1 MPKLSNAF
9 AKSVPAPEGSTK
21 IIYDDEVT
29 GFGLRVTPNG
39 AKTFLLRY
47 RNSRGAERK
56 MRIGGYPEWDTG
68 AARDRAKE
76 VLRTQVNI
84 GIDPLAEREAARD
97 ALTVSEVLDAYLKSA
112 HFAGKAE
119 STRVIDNGRLER
131 HIRPLLGKKVVE
143 ELTQDQVAR
152 AFADIRDGKTAVGKV
167 KTKKRGLA
175 RVTGGEGTAR
185 AAIRLFR
192 AVLSWAVTEK
202 KIIDNPAMGVKIGK
216 DGVRELL
223 LSAAEYVA
231 MFEAVDKLE
240 ANGGIKTSEADV
252 VRLIA
257 LTGARRG
264 EILGLRREHVNV
276 PLARIELPPSRHK
289 TGKATGERRLIDLPE
304 EAMAIIDRQPVGE
317 VVFPIDPAG
326 MNKAWNAVRAE
337 AKLPDNFGLHG
348 LRHSVAS
355 HMAMGGAGASE
366 IMTALGHKQMSTAQ
380 RYVHMADES
389 RKRIAQKAAAPA
401 LAALRR

>member
-1 MPKLSNAF
+1 
-9 AKSVPAPEGSTK
+9 VPSPEGSTK
-21 IIYDDEVT
+21 IIYDDEVV

-39 AKTFLLRY
+39 AKTFILRY
-47 RNSRGAERK
+47 RNARGAERK
-56 MRIGGYPEWDTG
+56 MKIGAFPAWDAG
-68 AARDRAKE
+68 SAREQAKD
-76 VLRTQVNI
+76 LYKTKINL
-84 GIDPLAEREAARD
+84 GIDPLEEREAARE
-97 ALTVSEVLDAYLKSA
+97 ALTVGEVLDAYLKSA

-119 STRVIDNGRLER
+119 STRAIDKGRLER

-143 ELTQDQVAR
+143 ELTHDQVAR

-167 KTKKRGLA
+167 KTKRRGLA

-202 KIIDNPAMGVKIGK
+202 KITENPAMGVKIGK

-223 LSAAEYVA
+223 LSPAEYVS
-231 MFEAVDKLE
+231 MFEAVDKL
-240 ANGGIKTSEADV
+240 AAAGRIKASEADV

-264 EILGLRREHVNV
+264 EILGLRREHVNQKM
-276 PLARIELPPSRHK
+276 ARIELPPSRHK

-304 EAMAIIDRQPVGE
+304 EALAIIDRQPAGE

-326 MNKAWNAVRAE
+326 MTKAWNAVRAE
-337 AKLPDNFGLHG
+337 AKLPANFGLHG

-366 IMTALGHKQMSTAQ
+366 IMTALGHKQLSTAQ
-380 RYVHMADES
+380 RYIHMADES
-389 RKRIAQKAAAPA
+389 RKRIALKAAGPA